1 MSLVDKQPPLVL
13 PLNGAAA
20 PWRGLEDI
28 LRLRDRLNR
37 VSSGSS
43 LTLSGM
49 ASGLL
54 RQEQDAG
61 NNESQQNTG
70 GTVAAERKA
79 AMINWLVEQI
89 AQGGTERAREDK
101 SGPEKESPRNV
112 RKEISGGY
120 QREPCAEYEGT
131 TFIAEPVCVG
141 HPVAERRSQGLGE
154 QDRSPIEHLD
164 LRRSDGLHRNGARR
178 FIPYTE
184 RYHQKNE

>member
-89 AQGGTERAREDK
+89 ALKPTATEIF
-101 SGPEKESPRNV
+101 GYPE
-112 RKEISGGY
+112 
-120 QREPCAEYEGT
+120 
-131 TFIAEPVCVG
+131 TFD
-141 HPVAERRSQGLGE
+141 VAPL
-154 QDRSPIEHLD
+154 
-164 LRRSDGLHRNGARR
+164 
-178 FIPYTE
+178 
-184 RYHQKNE
+184 